1 MIPSVRILDP
11 AVLTGMGLLFHN
23 QLTLDASAMATRVD
37 CAFPTSE
44 SFFLVES
51 STNIENLDSKYHF
64 VIHIMW
70 TATFPRFSLL
80 LTIPLP
86 IC

>member
-23 QLTLDASAMATRVD
+23 QLALDASAMATRVD

-51 STNIENLDSKYHF
+51 FTRRKLRRDADVK
-64 VIHIMW
+64 V
-70 TATFPRFSLL
+70 
-80 LTIPLP
+80 LT
-86 IC
+86 